1 MPKKDT
7 PAKKTRKT
15 KAKSTKAK
23 AKAKAGA
30 KASVVSNIQN
40 KIVIGDL
47 GGAKKPSRRRRAP
60 NKPKQ
65 PTQPQIPIASY
76 TSPYMT
82 FGLPPQYDDDVKN
95 DLQRIKNLLE
105 ESPTATPPLLK
116 EPPTRAL
123 LEAPPTRALLKEP
136 PRYARLEN
144 TSMPSESEE
153 VPPENTYLALE
164 EPRTDSSIYSNT
176 LTNYFSSKPKKSAL
190 IDDGSD
196 LIQPTSERAPS
207 IPIPKKKALIEEDEW
222 EDVYDTPTYA
232 DVIDANPKP
241 SGRPVMSGRLRYLKS
256 ELHNVN
262 NQLKRG
268 NIKKESTM
276 NRLLARKKEL
286 DDEIQTL
293 ESKPLDPYEQMVNEY
308 FPSTPLIPDEPDEPK
323 AKSKSKV
330 KVTKVT
336 KMPNVSEPSPLDQ
349 PLVARS
355 SSATN
360 PLISKGKTPPKSE
373 MHRYL

>member
-1 MPKKDT
+1 MPKKEDT

-30 KASVVSNIQN
+30 KSSVVSNIQN

-47 GGAKKPSRRRRAP
+47 GGSKKPARRRAP

-65 PTQPQIPIASY
+65 STQPQIPVASY
-76 TSPYMT
+76 SSPYMT
-82 FGLPPQYDDDVKN
+82 FGLPPQYNDDLQN
-95 DLQRIKNLLE
+95 DLRRIKNLLE
-105 ESPTATPPLLK
+105 EPSTATPPLLK
-116 EPPTRAL
+116 EPSTRAL
-123 LEAPPTRALLKEP
+123 LEAPPTRALLEAP
-136 PRYARLEN
+136 QQYARLEN

-153 VPPENTYLALE
+153 VPPESTYLALE

-190 IDDGSD
+190 IEDESD
-196 LIQPTSERAPS
+196 LIQPTAERAPS

-222 EDVYDTPTYA
+222 EDIPDTPTYA

-286 DDEIQTL
+286 DDEIMEL
-293 ESKPLDPYEQMVNEY
+293 SGEPNE
-308 FPSTPLIPDEPDEPK
+308 PEPRP
-323 AKSKSKV
+323 KSKSKV

-355 SSATN
+355 SSVTK
-360 PLISKGKTPPKSE
+360 PLISNGKTPPKTE